1 MTARAHSLFGPE
13 TEIETL
19 DEFDATVSDGLDE
32 RVVQSLDLTGRSE
45 VLRRTSVRSTIFLG
59 CRFETGVDVDL
70 HDRGALVFPRL
81 PDLPFNPYRPRLY
94 DARDLYDAVYRGRR
108 YEDSMD
114 ARTYAWSRSPEATHR
129 LSSSLATSLHDHAIT
144 DALDELFRDRVDPSL
159 TVGIMGGHATLR
171 GDATYRQAAELAE
184 QLATCGRT
192 VVTGGGPGAMEAANL
207 GARLAGRRGD
217 VGRALTALQAVPDF
231 RGDITRWADAA
242 LMVLESVDHRPE
254 TPLSI
259 GIPTWFYGHEPPNV
273 FATHIAK
280 FFSNALREDTLLHRC
295 RGGIVYL
302 PGAAGTVQE
311 IFQAATG
318 NYYAPTARG
327 VAPVVLVGVRY
338 WTTTFPAWQLLE
350 ALGRQRFMAA
360 HVHLVDTPDEAVRTL
375 VTY

>member
-1 MTARAHSLFGPE
+1 MTSSPHSLFGPQ

-19 DEFDATVSDGLDE
+19 DEFDAVVGAGLDE
-32 RVVQSLDLTGRSE
+32 RVVQSLDLRHRSS
-45 VLRRTSVRSTIFLG
+45 VLRAASVRNTLFLG
-59 CRFETGVDVDL
+59 CRFEPGVDDDL
-70 HDRGALVFPRL
+70 HDRGALLFPRL
-81 PDLPFNPYRPRLY
+81 PDLPFNPYQPRLY

-114 ARTYAWSRSPEATHR
+114 ARTYAWSRSPETSDR
-129 LSSSLATSLHDHAIT
+129 LSSTLAASLHDHAIT
-144 DALDELFRDRVDPSL
+144 DALDELFRDRVDPAL

-171 GDATYRQAAELAE
+171 GDPSYRQAAELAE
-184 QLATCGRT
+184 QLASRGRT
-192 VVTGGGPGAMEAANL
+192 IITGGGPGAMEAANL

-217 VGRALTALQAVPDF
+217 VGRALSALRAVPDF
-231 RGDITRWADAA
+231 RRNITRWADAA
-242 LMVLESVDHRPE
+242 LMVLESVDHRPDA
-254 TPLSI
+254 PLSI

-318 NYYAPTARG
+318 NFYAPTPHD

-338 WTTTFPAWQLLE
+338 WTEALPAWPLLE
-350 ALGRQRFMAA
+350 SLGQGHFMAA
-360 HVHLVDTPDEAVRTL
+360 HVHLVDTPDEAVSTL
-375 VTY
+375 VR